1 MSLEGKNI
9 LITGGA
15 VRLGKHLSLELAK
28 AGANIFLHYGNS
40 TDKAIETASMIN
52 EMGKKAWL
60 LQADLS
66 SPDEADTLIEK
77 AISIAPVHMLILNAS
92 IFEPVNLNN
101 TDRKT
106 WQRHMEINLN
116 APFFISQAFAS
127 QLAPDDKGRIITM
140 LDWRALRP
148 GIEHFPYSISK
159 AGLAALT
166 QSMARAMAPR
176 ITVNGIALG
185 AILPPVDGGN
195 STDRIIQP
203 VPMKRWANL
212 DELTQT
218 AIFLLDGPEY
228 ITGEIIHLDGGRHL
242 V

>member
-40 TDKAIETASMIN
+40 TDKAVETVAMIN
-52 EMGKKAWL
+52 DLGKKAWL
-60 LQADLS
+60 LQAYLS
-66 SPDEADTLIEK
+66 NPNQADTLIEK
-77 AISIAPVHMLILNAS
+77 AYSFAPVDMLILNAS
-92 IFEPVNLNN
+92 IFEPVNIKN
-101 TDRKT
+101 TDRET

-127 QLAPDDKGRIITM
+127 KLASDDKGRIITM

-166 QSMARAMAPR
+166 QSMARALAPR

-218 AIFLLDGPEY
+218 AMFLLDGPEY